1 MEQTLEDM
9 EFVEVLEP
17 LFVFVTTDRQFA
29 EVSHLVMVSRNNI
42 SAGVIQDAATTSALV
57 TFRMS
62 YST

>member
-9 EFVEVLEP
+9 EFAEVLEP
-17 LFVFVTTDRQFA
+17 LFVFLDRQFV
-29 EVSHLVMVSRNNI
+29 EVSHLVMVSWNNI